1 MALLD
6 DSEREVNVKVKL
18 YAPEDFGIDIDIE
31 KEITVN
37 IRKAKIQIESASISY
52 SPEVMEGE
60 VAEFYAS
67 IYPFDANQKLT
78 WEVEGGEA
86 EVVVRGDHNEDAA
99 ITFYYSGNYTI
110 TIKNSDGS
118 ELDSKNVYVGAKS
131 GGDDPWF

>member
-1 MALLD
+1 MGITLVALVVTIIILIILATISINLLLGKNGILTKAKEILD
-6 DSEREVNVKVKL
+6 DS
-18 YAPEDFGIDIDIE
+18 
-31 KEITVN
+31 
-37 IRKAKIQIESASISY
+37 KIASIQ
-52 SPEVMEGE
+52 EEIMMAVGAA
-60 VAEFYAS
+60 VIAS

-99 ITFYYSGNYTI
+99 ITFFYFVNYTV